1 MEWHPSMTNLMEDDI
16 VVGLELSMFTFN
28 IRKQVC
34 DVWNGFIWFLT
45 KYKKKTHN
53 MISLMLDP
61 NFKNIKF
68 ISFFIGKKQMI
79 SMVEVYDRK
88 YLFSMLLK
96 CHHIFQPMVEFF
108 KLWQINW
115 MMMIFI
121 LAFFRWLMGL
131 VNC

>member
-1 MEWHPSMTNLMEDDI
+1 
-16 VVGLELSMFTFN
+16 
-28 IRKQVC
+28 
-34 DVWNGFIWFLT
+34 
-45 KYKKKTHN
+45 

-108 KLWQINW
+108 KLWQIN
-115 MMMIFI
+115 
-121 LAFFRWLMGL
+121 
-131 VNC
+131 

>member
-1 MEWHPSMTNLMEDDI
+1 
-16 VVGLELSMFTFN
+16 
-28 IRKQVC
+28 
-34 DVWNGFIWFLT
+34 
-45 KYKKKTHN
+45 
-53 MISLMLDP
+53 
-61 NFKNIKF
+61 
-68 ISFFIGKKQMI
+68 
-79 SMVEVYDRK
+79 
-88 YLFSMLLK
+88 MLLK